1 MVLKDISSF
10 QNFIYSVYRSMKEY
24 EISLVYEGEITHN
37 LIKTFAEL
45 TETSITKPDDPY
57 TVQQRVF
64 HVLIETLQ
72 NLSKHSDESEPPLQE
87 SSRGIFVIA
96 RSPGEYSVTTGN
108 LVSLTKKEEIS
119 AILNQINHL
128 TRSELDKLYKNQI
141 LLGHVSQKGGAG
153 LGFID
158 IRRKTGKKFDFSFI
172 PVDENM
178 FLFLF
183 TAFIPRKL

>member
-1 MVLKDISSF
+1 MVQQDITGF
-10 QNFIYSVYRSMKEY
+10 QDFVYSVYSSMKAF
-24 EISLVYEGEITHN
+24 EISLVYEGEITHK

-45 TETSITKPDDPY
+45 TETSITKPDDPQ

-72 NLSKHSDESEPPLQE
+72 NLSKHSDETEPSLQKT
-87 SSRGIFVIA
+87 SRGIFVIA

-108 LVSLTKKEEIS
+108 LVSSAKKEEIS
-119 AILNQINHL
+119 AILDQINHL
-128 TRSELDKLYKNQI
+128 TRSELDSLYKNQI
-141 LLGHVSQKGGAG
+141 ILGHVSQKGGAG

-158 IRRKTGKKFDFSFI
+158 IRRKTGKKFDYSFI
-172 PVDENM
+172 PVGENM
-178 FLFLF
+178 YFFLF